1 MTQLPKK
8 PRKCCT
14 KIKPVECSSRTLN
27 LHILSDRLADE
38 KDFLRQ
44 EIENEKKD
52 VVDRLKR
59 ENQMLRD
66 QLESARSGLKL
77 HIDDNASDT
86 NKKMNELA
94 CKLSK
99 MMKDSDLS
107 MRDLTT
113 KLSSETS
120 NLKSLIS
127 KPLSVYFN
135 AYRTEDYVDGGEDYL
150 TFQGIRVT

>member
-1 MTQLPKK
+1 MFF
-8 PRKCCT
+8 
-14 KIKPVECSSRTLN
+14 
-27 LHILSDRLADE
+27 SDRLADE

-66 QLESARSGLKL
+66 QLEPSRSGLKL

-99 MMKDSDLS
+99 MMKQK
-107 MRDLTT
+107 RRWQRR
-113 KLSSETS
+113 E
-120 NLKSLIS
+120 
-127 KPLSVYFN
+127 
-135 AYRTEDYVDGGEDYL
+135 
-150 TFQGIRVT
+150 

>member
-1 MTQLPKK
+1 MRRRQHLDIVSAHFLIITF
-8 PRKCCT
+8 
-14 KIKPVECSSRTLN
+14 CSSP
-27 LHILSDRLADE
+27 DRLADE

-66 QLESARSGLKL
+66 QLESSRSGLKL

-150 TFQGIRVT
+150 TFQGIRVTYACYVGC